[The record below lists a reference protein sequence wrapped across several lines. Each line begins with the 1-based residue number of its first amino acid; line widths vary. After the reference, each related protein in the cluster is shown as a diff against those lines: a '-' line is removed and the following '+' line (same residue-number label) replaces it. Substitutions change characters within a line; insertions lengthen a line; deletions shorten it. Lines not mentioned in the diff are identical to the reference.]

1 MAMTLNFEYD
11 VDIKPRYLPQP
22 HQALFDLLHQQRALY
37 IAHLRR
43 FQELAGYFGEIPV
56 ETEDPLAPFWANP
69 FFSGLDAIALTGM
82 LVTLNPRRY
91 IEVGSGN
98 STKFARRAIAS
109 HALRTHVTSIDREPR
124 AAIDSLCDEVVRTP
138 LEQLDLGLFDRL
150 ESGDVLFI
158 DGSHQVLTNSDTT
171 VAFLEV
177 LPRVRRG
184 VWVHVHDV
192 FLPWDYP
199 EHWTERHYAE
209 QYVLACA
216 LLLDAAR
223 IEVEFPAYFVSR
235 DEELFG
241 LLNPIYDRLPTVQRH
256 GGSFWMRKR

>member
-11 VDIKPRYLPQP
+11 VDIKPRYRPEP
-22 HQALFDLLHQQRALY
+22 HQALFDLLQQRRALY
-37 IAHLRR
+37 VAHLRR
-43 FQELAGYFGEIPV
+43 FRELAGYFAEIPIT
-56 ETEDPLAPFWANP
+56 TEDPETPFWSNP

-109 HALRTHVTSIDREPR
+109 HALGTHVTSIDREPR
-124 AAIDSLCDEVVRTP
+124 AEIDSLCDEVVRVP
-138 LEQLDLGLFDRL
+138 IEQMDLSIFDRL
-150 ESGDVLFI
+150 ESGDILFI

-177 LPRVRRG
+177 LPRVKPG
-184 VWVHVHDV
+184 VWVHLHDV

-199 EHWTERHYAE
+199 EEWTDRHYAE

-223 IEVEFPAYFVSR
+223 IEVEFPDYFVCR
-235 DEELFG
+235 DQEL
-241 LLNPIYDRLPTVQRH
+241 LDILSPIHDRLPTVQRH
-256 GGSFWMRKR
+256 GGSFWLRKR